1 MSTIACIFARAG
13 SKGVPNKNIQLFNG
27 RPLIAWA
34 VEMALAINL
43 IDQVYVST
51 DSEEIANIARSAGA
65 IVPFI
70 RPSELA
76 SDASPEWLSWQH
88 FLMYFQ
94 NSNGALP
101 EIFLSLPTTSPLR
114 SINDIEKCI
123 KEFKKGNADIVLGIS
138 RSNKS
143 PYFNMVTK
151 DRENSLNLVM
161 NEGGQFARRQD
172 TPEIFDVTTVCYV
185 GNPNF
190 IREKGSIFEG
200 RVVGV
205 EIPSERA
212 IDIDTP
218 LDFQI
223 AEFLHKSMALE

>member
-13 SKGVPNKNIQLFNG
+13 SKGIPNKNIQLFNG
-27 RPLIAWA
+27 RPLIIWSI
-34 VEMALAINL
+34 EMALAINL

-51 DSEEIANIARSAGA
+51 DSEEIASIARSAGA

-70 RPSELA
+70 RPKELA
-76 SDASPEWLSWQH
+76 SDVSPEWLSWQH
-88 FLMYFQ
+88 FLISFQ
-94 NSNGALP
+94 NSNGELP

-114 SINDIEKCI
+114 SRNDIEKCVN
-123 KEFKKGNADIVLGIS
+123 EFKKGKADIVLGVTK
-138 RSNKS
+138 SNRS

-151 DRENSLNLVM
+151 DGENALNLVI
-161 NEGGQFARRQD
+161 NEGGQFVRRQD
-172 TPEIFDVTTVCYV
+172 TPEIFDLTTACYV
-185 GNPNF
+185 GKPTF
-190 IREKGSIFEG
+190 ILEKGSIFEG

-223 AEFLHKSMALE
+223 AEFLHKSMELS